1 MPVSQPAPG
10 DATPDAEFLRV
21 CDECGDP
28 NTDEVVWLLGFG
40 SYHPECTT
48 TCPCGYLW
56 PRSIVDLDTVI
67 FYCGTCPL

>member
-1 MPVSQPAPG
+1 MPVSQPEG
-10 DATPDAEFLRV
+10 RDATPGTEFLRV

-28 NTDEVVWLLGFG
+28 STDETVWLLGFG
-40 SYHPECTT
+40 GYHPDCVAP
-48 TCPCGYLW
+48 CACGYLW

>member
-1 MPVSQPAPG
+1 MPVSQSSPG
-10 DATPDAEFLRV
+10 DATPGGVFLRV

-28 NTDEVVWLLGFG
+28 TADEVVWLLGFG
-40 SYHPECTT
+40 GFHPECTAP
-48 TCPCGYLW
+48 CPCGYTW